1 MTAVP
6 QNMHACCSWLAAIMK
21 FMLNPHRA
29 FTVKHKTL
37 TGEKFVGFRSTRT
50 LVEKIL
56 VADHTNNS
64 SLLEFTTFG
73 G

>member
-1 MTAVP
+1 MCAR
-6 QNMHACCSWLAAIMK
+6 CFWLAAIMK
-21 FMLNPHRA
+21 VMLNPHRE
-29 FTVKHKTL
+29 FTVNRKTL
-37 TGEKFVGFRSTRT
+37 TGEKFGGFRSART